1 MSMSQ
6 VIQRQSIHYSGAM
19 PVLRHLL
26 AQVAGNVEVL
36 EEKKLR
42 IFQNVDLTLDNKII
56 TLEVQRSPD
65 TQCFPFVSVWLVLLH
80 FMNT

>member
-36 EEKKLR
+36 DEKKLR
-42 IFQNVDLTLDNKII
+42 IFQNVDLTLDNKIV
-56 TLEVQRSPD
+56 TLEV
-65 TQCFPFVSVWLVLLH
+65 
-80 FMNT
+80 

>member
-6 VIQRQSIHYSGAM
+6 VVQRQSIHYSRAM

-26 AQVAGNVEVL
+26 TQVAGTVEVL

-42 IFQNVDLTLDNKII
+42 IFQNVDLTLDNKIV
-56 TLEVQRSPD
+56 TLEVQ
-65 TQCFPFVSVWLVLLH
+65 
-80 FMNT
+80 